1 MMEFFSDTVV
11 GEEVIEE
18 LIVPVSNL
26 LWPTTGTSP
35 ISQDGKFK
43 TSYASTYVSILKY
56 SVLYPLPE

>member
-43 TSYASTYVSILKY
+43 TSYASTYVSILK
-56 SVLYPLPE
+56 

>member
-35 ISQDGKFK
+35 TSQDGKFK

-56 SVLYPLPE
+56 LYPLPE